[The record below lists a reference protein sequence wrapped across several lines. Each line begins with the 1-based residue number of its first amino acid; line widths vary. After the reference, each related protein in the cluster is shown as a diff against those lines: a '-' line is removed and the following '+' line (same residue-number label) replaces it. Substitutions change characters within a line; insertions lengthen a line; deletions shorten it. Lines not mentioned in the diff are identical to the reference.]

1 METVSGREF
10 VFVAW
15 QSISQPLQLT
25 LFPGRRHEKRLRR
38 STLRKLYKK
47 SLKAQPL
54 HNLLEEQVND
64 NTFAALHRFVQL
76 RKHCH
81 CHMFRRSMLVE
92 RYWR

>member
-25 LFPGRRHEKRLRR
+25 LFPGRRH
-38 STLRKLYKK
+38 KK

-54 HNLLEEQVND
+54 HDLLEEQVND
-64 NTFAALHRFVQL
+64 DTFAALHRFVQL

-81 CHMFRRSMLVE
+81 CQMFRRSMLVE